1 MAARGR
7 NNPRQ
12 MNRMLLPGQ
21 LSAAEQLMM
30 RSDGFGRNRKDL
42 DAIARQRIDQLPPLT
57 SEELMAAATTP
68 KTIRASRRTAKPN
81 QMVDPRTTGLS
92 EDIKKRNQLG
102 GSALNVEQMRALLPE
117 DARKRVRA
125 ELNPEEVRE
134 AVKQTALERITEK
147 PSEETV
153 ASEVNEP
160 IDKGGEQAEFL
171 QNIANVGKK
180 EQNPEQTAA
189 SFMEEFEKTMPE
201 YEGKTGFEKGMDL
214 MKFGMAIAA
223 GESPNAIANI
233 SKGFLAMGDTFTE
246 DAKERRAY
254 NRQIGLAKAQYGLER
269 LNKLRDQRDLDKR
282 NITPYRSKKEITLAD
297 GTKIPAGEVFN
308 LNMDYIQKNGIPK
321 GAVQYEY
328 DLKERELLEA
338 KEAAVN
344 ELLKDA
350 KEANIM
356 ADAQITSRRDDFQKS
371 IKDVSSNTKIVEGV
385 DELRNELLEGNIG
398 FGAKGIGQ
406 ATKESIQKFF
416 GTIPRKGLTRDEW
429 MARTKLLI
437 QKAIPVTLG
446 EAQSANSISNKD
458 VDRLIKAYFD
468 GIGEDVGKFG
478 FETAFQSPGTFF
490 KVLTDLRGMATT
502 NRKNALGMMS
512 SIETELSDRTT
523 PSGRKASVIIEPFRG
538 SAGMAKDKEGIWNVV
553 GEQLEQ
559 EKERQAQFEENLQNL
574 PEPNSNINTQSDGGG
589 YLRRLFRDEG

>member
-125 ELNPEEVRE
+125 
-134 AVKQTALERITEK
+134 
-147 PSEETV
+147 
-153 ASEVNEP
+153 EP

-512 SIETELSDRTT
+512 SI
-523 PSGRKASVIIEPFRG
+523 
-538 SAGMAKDKEGIWNVV
+538 
-553 GEQLEQ
+553 
-559 EKERQAQFEENLQNL
+559 
-574 PEPNSNINTQSDGGG
+574 
-589 YLRRLFRDEG
+589 